1 MLFVDFVLALMCL
14 SFNLAEPWEMN
25 RDSVVS
31 GGSCSYVDQ
40 LSLEQG
46 PVLYTND
53 IAAMLNGLVSP
64 SNSRHTNIGASDR
77 MHRSERFS
85 STREPSSRRN
95 RSTISLV
102 RSNSTVEGSV
112 DCVSGNAHG
121 RYLQLLSDYVIAS
134 QGCNDGYEVP
144 RTVRYGSAQAF
155 TIANGSSHSSN
166 SQVDNDD
173 ISNLTDE
180 SCLANDSVYASNSS
194 RTNTIQSTVSS
205 TMPSES
211 NHL

>member
-1 MLFVDFVLALMCL
+1 
-14 SFNLAEPWEMN
+14 MN
-25 RDSVVS
+25 RHSVGS
-31 GGSCSYVDQ
+31 SGSCSYLDQ

-53 IAAMLNGLVSP
+53 IAAMLNGLVNP
-64 SNSRHTNIGASDR
+64 NRRQTNVGASDQT

-85 STREPSSRRN
+85 STREPSSRRIN
-95 RSTISLV
+95 HSTNSLV
-102 RSNSTVEGSV
+102 RSNSTVEGSI
-112 DCVSGNAHG
+112 DCASNAHS
-121 RYLQLLSDYVIAS
+121 RYLKLLSDYVIAS

-144 RTVRYGSAQAF
+144 RTVRCGSAQAF

-173 ISNLTDE
+173 LSNLTDE
-180 SCLANDSVYASNSS
+180 SCLANDSVCASNSS
-194 RTNTIQSTVSS
+194 RTNTIQSIVSDS
-205 TMPSES
+205 TMPSEL